1 MFTSEIDTAV
11 ARLADLLRA
20 RGEFLVTAE
29 SCTGG
34 LVAGACTSI
43 AGSSD
48 WFERGFVTYSND
60 AKVEMLGVD
69 AALIALHGAVS
80 EEVVRAMA
88 QGALQRS
95 LAAWSIAVSGVAGP
109 GGGTATKPVGL
120 VWTAWAGP
128 SCVEAQAVHWP
139 GDRSDVRSASV
150 RHALE
155 RLVQLVD
162 AQAT

>member
-1 MFTSEIDTAV
+1 VLTPEIDTAV

-20 RGEFLVTAE
+20 RGERLAAAE

-34 LVAGACTSI
+34 LIAGACTSI

-48 WFERGFVTYSND
+48 WFERGFVTYSNE
-60 AKVEMLGVD
+60 AKVEMLGVE
-69 AALIALHGAVS
+69 ATLIAQHGAVS

-95 LAAWSIAVSGVAGP
+95 RATWSIAVSGVAGP

-128 SCVEAQAVHWP
+128 FGVEARARTWP
-139 GDRSDVRSASV
+139 GDREAVRTNGV
-150 RHALE
+150 RYALE
-155 RLVQLVD
+155 QLAQLV
-162 AQAT
+162 TSPLL